1 MATPGDL
8 EKKAE
13 YDGNAL
19 EAQHSLV
26 DAKAEAKQDI
36 DSHVNHTAAVSPAV
50 KNCVALAKQILEKYD
65 PSRVENGDL
74 ERLLERYQGNE
85 EELIER
91 LCRKYNLTTAHTEAI
106 ASMIE
111 LGPSVT
117 QSVRLRSK
125 EKDDTIAIKHK
136 LAKIY
141 GAYDRRM
148 LRVLDAEMSRNKG
161 RERAYLEATMRKY
174 KVTYDWLEKVGN
186 AEDLSDNLEDGASRR
201 KSVSSRKLNSTFVNP
216 GKTAHERTVYD
227 IYAHYAPDKL
237 GDVPKILERHKGTE
251 AKLMSILR
259 KKYLQGE
266 SDVPI
271 QRRWI
276 LDSNYIDGGIN
287 SKDEKYMEKLE
298 GAYSAKERRNS
309 SFVTASTSRGG
320 ASYSY
325 SSGNKRGRSSSV
337 SPKSSSMMSVVTPRR
352 ASSNSVSASDERL
365 SPSSAKSPPPFPRL
379 TTHRRR
385 NQTMNN

>member
-1 MATPGDL
+1 MWL
-8 EKKAE
+8 S
-13 YDGNAL
+13 
-19 EAQHSLV
+19 Q
-26 DAKAEAKQDI
+26 
-36 DSHVNHTAAVSPAV
+36 
-50 KNCVALAKQILEKYD
+50 KQILEKYD

-201 KSVSSRKLNSTFVNP
+201 KSVSSRKLNSTFVNQARP
-216 GKTAHERTVYD
+216 HTKEPYTISMHIMRLISSAMCLKFLSATK
-227 IYAHYAPDKL
+227 APK
-237 GDVPKILERHKGTE
+237 
-251 AKLMSILR
+251 
-259 KKYLQGE
+259 
-266 SDVPI
+266 
-271 QRRWI
+271 
-276 LDSNYIDGGIN
+276 
-287 SKDEKYMEKLE
+287 
-298 GAYSAKERRNS
+298 RNS
-309 SFVTASTSRGG
+309 CPSYERSICKAKVMCRYRGG
-320 ASYSY
+320 GFSIRIIST
-325 SSGNKRGRSSSV
+325 V
-337 SPKSSSMMSVVTPRR
+337 
-352 ASSNSVSASDERL
+352 E
-365 SPSSAKSPPPFPRL
+365 
-379 TTHRRR
+379 
-385 NQTMNN
+385 